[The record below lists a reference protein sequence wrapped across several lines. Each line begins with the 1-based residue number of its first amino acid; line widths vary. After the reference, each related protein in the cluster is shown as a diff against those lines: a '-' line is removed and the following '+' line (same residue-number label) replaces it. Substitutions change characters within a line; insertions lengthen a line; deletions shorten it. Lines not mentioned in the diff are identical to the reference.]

1 MQKDDV
7 ISGLGAVGSA
17 VVIFIGFLWNLGLLQ
32 LVFSFLAGSFSTYFI
47 QNRLQIQAEKRRIER
62 DYRILM
68 RDKIYGPLYEVSN
81 LILSQIKNSPELS
94 HNELGH
100 PQVDGLKGI
109 IDNYLFLLAEKPLK
123 ELTFKIRDD
132 LFEYAQ
138 VLSKAERAVID
149 VSKELIIQAFPK
161 ASADAVSSYFCLL
174 DYTSP
179 VENITLKDA
188 LLTKVNPFSM
198 FREKSRKLENPSIKW
213 RISEVGAGWVDIA
226 REEKLFAEIE
236 KKVWGEKRLIDYDK
250 KRQELLDNLT
260 RILPELRKKVEG

>member
-1 MQKDDV
+1 MQKDDI
-7 ISGLGAVGSA
+7 ISGLGAAGSA

-32 LVFSFLAGSFSTYFI
+32 LVFSFLLGSFSTYFI

-62 DYRILM
+62 DHRILM

-81 LILSQIKNSPELS
+81 VVLNQIKNSPELS

-100 PQVDGLKGI
+100 PQVEGFMGI

-123 ELTFKIRDD
+123 ELTFKIRDGIG
-132 LFEYAQ
+132 EYAH

-149 VSKELIIQAFPK
+149 VSQLILQAFPK
-161 ASADAVSSYFCLL
+161 ASANVISSYFCLL
-174 DYTSP
+174 DYNSP
-179 VENITLKDA
+179 VETITLKDA
-188 LLTKVNPFSM
+188 LLTKVNPFSL
-198 FREKSRKLENPSIKW
+198 FREKSRKLEKPSIEW
-213 RISEVGAGWVDIA
+213 RLSEVGAGWVDIA
-226 REEKLFAEIE
+226 QEEKLFAEIE
-236 KKVWGEKRLIDYDK
+236 KKAWSEKRVIDYDK